1 MNTTTDNAG
10 LSKGY
15 PKRQPRKR
23 CAICQRSEG
32 NGVHLVKMLGAKI
45 NAPLLQYIC
54 DDCKRKH

>member
-1 MNTTTDNAG
+1 MSKHYTVEQAQRAG
-10 LSKGY
+10 
-15 PKRQPRKR
+15 KR

-32 NGVHLVKMLGAKI
+32 SGVHLVKMLGAKI